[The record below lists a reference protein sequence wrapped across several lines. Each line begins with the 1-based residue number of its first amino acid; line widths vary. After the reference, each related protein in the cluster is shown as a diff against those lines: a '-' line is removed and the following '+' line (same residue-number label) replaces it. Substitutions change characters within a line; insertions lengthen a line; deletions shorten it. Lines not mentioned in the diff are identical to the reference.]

1 MTNPVITN
9 REDFMLANKRWET
22 IFDTMHFVPKKVKP
36 HVYVGSESERQR
48 HYRERIEKMYH
59 YLIQL
64 TEFQQSEILSTEEK
78 VRMEIECKQV
88 SAWIKARRGF

>member
-1 MTNPVITN
+1 MTNPVMPLYDELI
-9 REDFMLANKRWET
+9 LANLSWPT
-22 IFDTMHFVPKKVKP
+22 VGDIGHFKPKKVKP

-64 TEFQQSEILSTEEK
+64 TEFNQSEMLTTEQR
-78 VRMEIECKQV
+78 VSIEIECKQV